1 MINVLSDLYE
11 KYIDE
16 IRESNTDNTE
26 YNKLSDEKELALI
39 RLTDSLNKEQRKLLD
54 VFIDKDGLLDTFYE
68 KECFSFAFSLS
79 NLMNKES
86 QAKMKN
92 LDNL

>member
-1 MINVLSDLYE
+1 MISILSNLYE

-16 IRESNTDNTE
+16 IRESNTNNPE
-26 YNKLSDEKELALI
+26 YTKLSDEKEIALI
-39 RLTDSLNKEQRKLLD
+39 RLIDSLTKEQRKLLD
-54 VFIDKDGLLDTFYE
+54 IFIDKDGLLDTFYE

-86 QAKMKN
+86 LNTIKN
-92 LDNL
+92 LDNT